1 MRKEEKTGIVYAQY
15 IPVTTAT
22 YINGIKVWDIRWW
35 ANWLCKLNLWLHP
48 AKRKWIDEFRDKKVC
63 VPAGAFQ
70 TASF

>member
-1 MRKEEKTGIVYAQY
+1 MEEIKDQGVVYCPY

-22 YINGIKVWDIRWW
+22 YINGVKVWDIRWW
-35 ANWLCKLNLWLHP
+35 ANWFCKLNLWLHP
-48 AKRKWIDEFRDKKVC
+48 AKRKQIEEFSNKKVC